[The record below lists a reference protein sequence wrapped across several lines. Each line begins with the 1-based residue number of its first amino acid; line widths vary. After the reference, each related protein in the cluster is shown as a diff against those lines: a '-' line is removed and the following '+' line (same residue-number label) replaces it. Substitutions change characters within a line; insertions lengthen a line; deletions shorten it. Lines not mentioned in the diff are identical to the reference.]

1 MARKPFLSRSI
12 FPGMILGLLLFVPL
26 SDAGSDENATGWN
39 VLLITVDTL
48 RADRVSCYST
58 EYLQTPNM
66 DSFADNGVIFTR
78 AFTHNPTTLPSHT
91 NMLLGLSP
99 LYHGVRENTNFV
111 VQEEYLTLAEYLKS
125 LGYATGAFIGGYPLH
140 SRFGLAQGFD
150 VYDEN
155 YEAVQYIKLS
165 AGERRAEAVIDP
177 ALDWVKK
184 QKTPWFLWI
193 HCFDPHDPYEPP
205 EPFRTQHTD
214 SLYDGEVAYVDF
226 QLGKVFAYIKEYN
239 LFDRTVTVFTGDH
252 GESLGQH
259 GEKTHG
265 YLAYNSTIWIP
276 LILSAPGIEAG
287 RIDQYVCHM
296 DIFPTLCELLGVKK
310 PPSLQGRS
318 LLAGLQGKTLP
329 QRPIYFE
336 SMYPYY
342 SRGWAPVKGYIQGK
356 EKFIESPIPEVYDL
370 AKDFNEQ
377 NNLAPN
383 QKLEKHRIRLEEIC
397 DTLSHPESGSARQP
411 IDRES
416 LARLQSLGYVSS
428 PQVSHK
434 DTFGPDDD
442 VKSFLPFHN
451 QAEQSWELFLEGRSF
466 EAFELVKRV
475 ITERKDIDIAYSNLA
490 KMYKEQGKIDEALAV
505 LEMGLQNLPLN
516 YGVIIT
522 YISYLNIAGR
532 DEDILD
538 NLKDV
543 RLPQMDHDPEI
554 WNYIGLAYSNLGD
567 FEKAL
572 TALEQALAIDDRF
585 AFSYR
590 NLGNILLT
598 QFQKTRN
605 HESLEKSIQN
615 YQKAVELEPDYG
627 AAYNSLGVALKETG
641 RIDEAIL
648 NWEKAF
654 ELRPD
659 VGYPLLNLGLS
670 FLEKGNK
677 VKALEYF
684 EWYKGAFYTTLPAPE
699 KTRVDALIERCK
711 K

>member
-1 MARKPFLSRSI
+1 MTRNPFLPRAL
-12 FPGMILGLLLFVPL
+12 FPGLILGLLLFVPL
-26 SDAGSDENATGWN
+26 SDAGPDENGTGWN

-48 RADRVSCYST
+48 RADRVSCYDQ
-58 EYLQTPNM
+58 EHVQTPNM
-66 DSFADNGVIFTR
+66 DSFAEKGVIFTR

-91 NMLLGLSP
+91 NILLGLSP

-111 VQEEYLTLAEYLKS
+111 VQDEYLTLAEHLKS

-155 YEAVQYIKLS
+155 YEAVKYIKLS

-205 EPFRTQHTD
+205 EPFRTQHAD
-214 SLYDGEVAYVDF
+214 SLYNGEVAYVDF
-226 QLGKVFAYIKEYN
+226 QLGKVFVYLKEHN

-265 YLAYNSTIWIP
+265 YLAYNTTIWIP
-276 LILSAPGIEAG
+276 LILSAPGLEAG
-287 RIDQYVCHM
+287 RIEQSVCHM
-296 DIFPTLCELLGVKK
+296 DIFPTLCDLLGARK
-310 PPSLQGRS
+310 PTSLQGRS
-318 LLAGLQGKTLP
+318 LLAALKGKTLP

-356 EKFIESPIPEVYDL
+356 EKFIESPIPEVYNL
-370 AKDFNEQ
+370 AKDFEEQ

-383 QKLEKHRIRLEEIC
+383 QNLEKYRLRLNEIS
-397 DTLSHPESGSARQP
+397 DALSHPDSGSARQP
-411 IDRES
+411 IDSES

-428 PQVSHK
+428 PQVSFK
-434 DTFGPDDD
+434 DSFGPDDD

-451 QAEQSWELFLEGRSF
+451 QAVRSWELFLEGRSF
-466 EAFELVKRV
+466 EAFELVKKV
-475 ITERKDIDIAYSNLA
+475 LTERKDIDIAYSNLA

-532 DEDILD
+532 YEDILD
-538 NLKDV
+538 NLKNV

-554 WNYIGLAYSNLGD
+554 WNYIGLAYSNMGD
-567 FEKAL
+567 FDKAR

-585 AFSYR
+585 AFTYR
-590 NLGNILLT
+590 NTGNMYLT
-598 QFQKTRN
+598 QFQKTKDR
-605 HESLEKSIQN
+605 ESLEKSIDN
-615 YQKAVELEPDYG
+615 YQRAVELEPDYG
-627 AAYNSLGVALKETG
+627 AAYNSLGVALKEAG

-648 NWEKAF
+648 NWERAF

-659 VGYPLLNLGLS
+659 VGYPLLNLGLAY
-670 FLEKGNK
+670 LEKGNK

-684 EWYKGAFYTTLPAPE
+684 EHYRGMFYAALSDQE
-699 KTRVDALIERCK
+699 KAKVDALIESCRK
-711 K
+711 